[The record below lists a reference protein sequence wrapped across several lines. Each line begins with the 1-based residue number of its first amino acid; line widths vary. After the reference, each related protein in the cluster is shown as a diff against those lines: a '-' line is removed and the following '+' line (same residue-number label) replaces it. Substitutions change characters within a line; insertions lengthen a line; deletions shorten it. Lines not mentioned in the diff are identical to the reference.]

1 VRTPKSHARSSSGYP
16 RTFQLAG
23 DFANT
28 FLKNK
33 YFNLV
38 NEYKI
43 GMFEQL
49 KMESRLKGY
58 RLASGSH

>member
-1 VRTPKSHARSSSGYP
+1 
-16 RTFQLAG
+16 
-23 DFANT
+23 
-28 FLKNK
+28 
-33 YFNLV
+33 LV

-58 RLASGSH
+58 RLASGSHWQEKSRLLIAFRYPCANLIRIP